1 MPRKRPVKR
10 IAAASSRRGAH
21 TRAPAPAAL
30 PQEHGRFE
38 YSAIIDRPPLRWPN
52 GARVAVWVIPNIEH
66 FLFDRPSTRI
76 EAALPVN
83 PDVLNYSW
91 RDYGVRV
98 GIWRMMEVME
108 RYGVKGTVALNSD
121 VCRHYPRIIEEG
133 KKLGW
138 EWMGHGTN
146 NSTLINRQ
154 SETEERA
161 LIREVVGTI
170 SCSVG
175 KAPRGWLSP
184 ALSETV
190 HTLDILADN
199 GIEYVGNWVN
209 DEQPYP
215 MRVKTG
221 SMISIPYSVEIN
233 DIPALLGVHQSPE
246 RFGQMICDQF
256 DVLYE
261 DGAKT
266 GRVMSI
272 CLHPFLVGHPHRSK
286 YFARALAHVTS
297 RQEVW
302 LATGSEIVDW
312 YKQSHRGRRSR
323 GSTGSG

>member
-1 MPRKRPVKR
+1 V
-10 IAAASSRRGAH
+10 
-21 TRAPAPAAL
+21 
-30 PQEHGRFE
+30 
-38 YSAIIDRPPLRWPN
+38 LRWPN

-66 FLFDRPSTRI
+66 FLFDRPSTSISDATAR
-76 EAALPVN
+76 LK

-108 RYGVKGTVALNSD
+108 RHGVKGTVALNSE

-133 KKLGW
+133 RKLGW
-138 EWMGHGTN
+138 EWMGHGIT
-146 NSTLINRQ
+146 NSTLLNAQ
-154 SETEERA
+154 SEAEERT

-170 SCSVG
+170 AKAVG

-190 HTLDILADN
+190 HTLDILAEN

-215 MRVKTG
+215 MRVKKG
-221 SMISIPYSVEIN
+221 AMFSIPYSSEIN
-233 DIPALLGVHQSPE
+233 DIPALLGLHQSPE
-246 RFGQMICDQF
+246 RFGRMICDQF

-261 DGAKT
+261 DGART

-286 YFARALAHVTS
+286 YFAQALAHITS

-302 LATGSEIVDW
+302 LATGGEIIDW
-312 YKQSHRGRRSR
+312 YKKNYWKP
-323 GSTGSG
+323 